1 MLDFFFVGIILHF
14 ALLFDNSN
22 AAIQD
27 CNGPES
33 NDSVQELY
41 DKENKKEEP
50 CAQSKGRLLQL
61 QIQALQVIECG
72 HENTSSKFIMAKPLR
87 WSISQYGHSQ
97 SE

>member
-1 MLDFFFVGIILHF
+1 MIMLDFFFVGIILHF

-41 DKENKKEEP
+41 DKENKKEEL

-61 QIQALQVIECG
+61 QIHRAKRFKRRHV
-72 HENTSSKFIMAKPLR
+72 TSLHFNFSV
-87 WSISQYGHSQ
+87 
-97 SE
+97 